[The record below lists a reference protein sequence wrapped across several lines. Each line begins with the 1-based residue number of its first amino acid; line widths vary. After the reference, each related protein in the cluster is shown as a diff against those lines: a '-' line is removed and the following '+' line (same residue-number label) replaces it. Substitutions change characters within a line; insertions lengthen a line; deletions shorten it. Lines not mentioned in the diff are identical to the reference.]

1 MDVGKSFNSLF
12 AAFFATF
19 VIAFGMGYS
28 LHFALSN
35 SPVQLSSAVDVPA
48 DLPAPAVEQPEPAN
62 EPEPTPEPEPEPE
75 IESAPEPEPEPVA
88 VEEPPVESGVW
99 PGRHLFIA
107 VNGQWLNDASRELLT
122 KIKPGGVVLRPSNLG
137 GRTQTLSFVREI
149 KQAVSPDE
157 PSFSALPLIA
167 LNHEGGDRNE
177 LGLANAPG
185 ASVLG
190 GSRDTGAARGVGV
203 DLAAEAADRGIN
215 IVFGPVLDIYDSTS
229 YYPSLLTRSYGSDG
243 ELVAAMGLAVADGMM
258 EGGVLPVVKHF
269 PGYGSVARDPNTGYP
284 VMQGDSTSLAMAMF
298 PFDEAVQQGI
308 PGILVGHTAIPFLSD
323 AQEGIEP
330 ERPASLSPTVVSGIF
345 RDVLEYE
352 GVVIADDLSADRV
365 IRDRGIA
372 TAAVEALAAGCDAL
386 ILLSADPDLVSEV
399 CRAIEAAVES
409 GDLSRKQLDRSKAR
423 LDVWRKWLDEPTGL
437 LGPLPQ
443 LDAPITVAANIP
455 PAQPDPEPVAFTP
468 TATVQQ
474 LPISDIAQSPGE
486 FDPADIADDTGI
498 EILVSDTLSD
508 APSAATE
515 SPAVIETS
523 TEQESVT
530 EAEENRD
537 EIPATVASPPAAD
550 GEPTV
555 DAEPVAQ
562 PDSEPEVPAL
572 EESAVTPSDSS
583 TESVDTPEPESVP
596 EPEPAPEPLPAAAE
610 ESEKTE
616 AEVTPAPESAAVE
629 IPTTELEVEAEP
641 TQVVA
646 EIAAEGVEGDVE
658 IDAEEIEKSQLQ
670 APDTEVEVG
679 EESSVPEVVDEETG
693 VEEVSPKAETAPEQP
708 LEETTDEIQEG
719 DVSPVEDD
727 LEPEA
732 KDEATEAVVSD
743 TEPVPE
749 AIEEDSSPE
758 KIETETEE
766 FFAITY
772 TVRAGESLEAIAKSY
787 AVSFDSIRAWNNIE
801 GDTLEAGTVLEIRMP
816 PLQDLV
822 AGLSVAPDEAEETAS
837 AAVAPNESSSPPEKE
852 SIIHSVIKN
861 ENLTSISTKYKV
873 GIADIQVWNKMAGT
887 GLKIGQKLVIYPGG
901 SASSEAKAA
910 MPKTGIYRVKPG
922 DTFSKIARK
931 HGTSMRA
938 LQQLNNLSDTNKVVV
953 GQRLKVPVK

>member
-1 MDVGKSFNSLF
+1 MDVGKSSYSLF

-35 SPVQLSSAVDVPA
+35 SPVQLSSAADAPA
-48 DLPAPAVEQPEPAN
+48 DMPVPSVEQPEPAK
-62 EPEPTPEPEPEPE
+62 EPEQTPEPDPESE
-75 IESAPEPEPEPVA
+75 IESATEPESEPEPVP

-122 KIKPGGVVLRPSNLG
+122 KIKPGGVVLRSSNLG

-190 GSRDTGAARGVGV
+190 GSRDTRAARGVGI
-203 DLAAEAADRGIN
+203 DLAAEAAGRGIN
-215 IVFGPVLDIYDSTS
+215 IVFGPVLDIYDSAS
-229 YYPSLLTRSYGSDG
+229 YYPSLITRSYGSDG
-243 ELVAAMGLAVADGMM
+243 EVVAAMGLAVADGMM

-284 VMQGDSTSLAMAMF
+284 VMKGDSTSLAMAMF

-323 AQEGIEP
+323 AREGIEP

-352 GVVIADDLSADRV
+352 GVIIAADLSSDRV
-365 IRDRGIA
+365 IRERGIA

-386 ILLSADPDLVSEV
+386 ILLSADPDLLDEV

-443 LDAPITVAANIP
+443 LDAPVTVAANMT
-455 PAQPDPEPVAFTP
+455 PAQPEPEPLVFTP

-474 LPISDIAQSPGE
+474 LPISDIAQSRGE
-486 FDPADIADDTGI
+486 FDVADTGI
-498 EILVSDTLSD
+498 EILVSDTLSN
-508 APSAATE
+508 APSAITE
-515 SPAVIETS
+515 SPAIIES
-523 TEQESVT
+523 SAEQESPT
-530 EAEENRD
+530 ETVENSD
-537 EIPATVASPPAAD
+537 MAPTTVASPPAAD
-550 GEPTV
+550 AGATV
-555 DAEPVAQ
+555 DVETVAQ
-562 PDSEPEVPAL
+562 PDSELEVPAL
-572 EESAVTPSDSS
+572 EESAVPETAPSDRSA
-583 TESVDTPEPESVP
+583 ESIDAPDPETVSETP
-596 EPEPAPEPLPAAAE
+596 PAAAD
-610 ESEKTE
+610 ESEKTDAEE
-616 AEVTPAPESAAVE
+616 APAPESADVG
-629 IPTTELEVEAEP
+629 IPTAELEVEAEP
-641 TQVVA
+641 SQTLA
-646 EIAAEGVEGDVE
+646 ETVAEGVEGDIE
-658 IDAEEIEKSQLQ
+658 IDAEEIEEPQLQ
-670 APDTEVEVG
+670 APDTRVEAE
-679 EESSVPEVVDEETG
+679 EESPVPEVVDGETG
-693 VEEVSPKAETAPEQP
+693 DEEVIPKTEAAPEQP

-719 DVSPVEDD
+719 GVSPVEGA
-727 LEPEA
+727 LESETQN
-732 KDEATEAVVSD
+732 ETTETAVSNV
-743 TEPVPE
+743 EPVPE
-749 AIEEDSSPE
+749 ATEEDAPPE

-766 FFAITY
+766 LFAITY
-772 TVRAGESLEAIAKSY
+772 TVKAGESLEAIAKSY
-787 AVSFDSIRAWNNIE
+787 VVSADSIRAWNKIE

-816 PLQDLV
+816 PLQALV
-822 AGLSVAPDEAEETAS
+822 AGLSVTPDEAEETAT
-837 AAVAPNESSSPPEKE
+837 AAPAPKESSGPPEKE
-852 SIIHSVIKN
+852 SIIHSVAKN
-861 ENLTSISTKYKV
+861 ETLTSVSTKYKV
-873 GIADIQVWNKMAGT
+873 GIADIQVWNEMAGT
-887 GLKIGQKLVIYPGG
+887 GLKIGQRLVIYPGG

-910 MPKTGIYRVKPG
+910 MPKTGTYRVKPG

-938 LQQLNNLSDTNKVVV
+938 LQNLNNLPDTNSVVV